1 MSKTKTKKNI
11 DLNKSILTEEQM
23 INMLVGAF
31 EGGSNYWYFIR
42 DLSMIPKVGY
52 KPQTEYNIKSLVE
65 HKDFDS
71 KNKHRM
77 IDCLVHRIFEAVMLG
92 AKIEV
97 FDIEAED
104 DDESIGFLTK
114 ESMIKGSY
122 LMLQE
127 SPEHFANII
136 SENDDAETA
145 DVFLQYAV
153 LGEIVYG

>member
-1 MSKTKTKKNI
+1 MADTTNKQI
-11 DLNKSILTEEQM
+11 DLNKSILTDEQM
-23 INMLVGAF
+23 CNMLVGAF
-31 EGGSNYWYFIR
+31 EGGSNYWYFLK

-52 KPQTEYNIKSLVE
+52 KPQTEYNIKSLGE
-65 HKDFDS
+65 HKEFDS
-71 KNKHRM
+71 TQKHRM
-77 IDCLVHRIFEAVMLG
+77 IDCLVHRIFEAAMLDI
-92 AKIEV
+92 KVPV
-97 FDIEAED
+97 FDSEADED
-104 DDESIGFLTK
+104 DNEPLGYLTK